1 MADER
6 KITAFVE
13 VRADDPTRG
22 RVFVTCPFNGGQC
35 SFSVWQRPAQ
45 GIMWHWSG
53 PADKPT
59 ISPSI
64 SCEGGCR
71 VQSWVMNESKKF
83 CVEYTFTDGAVIL
96 TEYDDARKF
105 HAILELLDALL

>member
-1 MADER
+1 MPQAVNREAKRTPTPSSPDAVLELVDRNPMADER

-22 RVFVTCPFNGGQC
+22 RLFVTCPFNGGQC
-35 SFSVWQRPAQ
+35 SFSVWQQPAQ

-64 SCEGGCR
+64 SCEGGCQR
-71 VQSWVMNESKKF
+71 H
-83 CVEYTFTDGAVIL
+83 FTIIDGVG
-96 TEYDDARKF
+96 T
-105 HAILELLDALL
+105 